1 MAPDSSVPH
10 HGRPS
15 GRGRSGRAARGV
27 ARLLA
32 AAGLA
37 LDAYV
42 HARLAGRY
50 DGVTATISQGLLFR
64 IEAALAALAAVLV
77 LVWRRPA
84 ADTFAWLVAT
94 GGLALL
100 LLYTYVDIGAPGP
113 LPDMYEPGWS
123 ADKKLAA
130 LAQAVAVLATV
141 FLLLTRTRG
150 PARHR
155 R

>member
-1 MAPDSSVPH
+1 M
-10 HGRPS
+10 
-15 GRGRSGRAARGV
+15 RSGTGSPAEGA

-50 DGVTATISQGLLFR
+50 DAITATIGQGLLFR
-64 IEAALAALAAVLV
+64 VEAALAALAALLV
-77 LVWRRPA
+77 LVVRRPA
-84 ADTFAWLVAT
+84 ADAFACLVAA

-100 LLYTYVDIGAPGP
+100 LLYTYVDVGPLGP
-113 LPDMYEPGWS
+113 LPDMYEPFLTG
-123 ADKKLAA
+123 DKQLT
-130 LAQAVAVLATV
+130 LVAQAVAVLATGY
-141 FLLLTRTRG
+141 LLLTRERS
-150 PARHR
+150 PRRHR

>member
-1 MAPDSSVPH
+1 MAPDNSLAE
-10 HGRPS
+10 
-15 GRGRSGRAARGV
+15 RGRSGRPARAI

-50 DGVTATISQGLLFR
+50 DTVTATIGQGMLFR
-64 IEAALAALAAVLV
+64 IEAALAALAALLV
-77 LVWRRPA
+77 LIWRRPA
-84 ADTFAWLVAT
+84 GDTFAWLVAA

-100 LLYTYVDIGAPGP
+100 LLYTYVGVGARGP
-113 LPDMYEPGWS
+113 LPDMYEPHWS
-123 ADKKLAA
+123 GDKKLAA
-130 LAQAVAVLATV
+130 LAQAVAALAIT

-150 PARHR
+150 PSRHR

>member
-1 MAPDSSVPH
+1 MAPDNPVPER
-10 HGRPS
+10 GRP
-15 GRGRSGRAARGV
+15 GRAARGI

-37 LDAYV
+37 VDAYL

-50 DGVTATISQGLLFR
+50 DEVTATIGQGMLFR
-64 IEAALAALAAVLV
+64 VDAALAALAALLV
-77 LVWRRPA
+77 LSWRRPA

-100 LLYTYVDIGAPGP
+100 LLYTYVDLGAPGP

-123 ADKKLAA
+123 GDKKLAA

-141 FLLLTRTRG
+141 FLLLTRTRE
-150 PARHR
+150 PSRHR

>member
-1 MAPDSSVPH
+1 MAPDTSVP
-10 HGRPS
+10 R
-15 GRGRSGRAARGV
+15 RGRSSRIARGV

-50 DGVTATISQGLLFR
+50 DEVTATISQGMLFR
-64 IEAALAALAAVLV
+64 IEAALAALAALLV

-113 LPDMYEPGWS
+113 LPDMYEPDWS
-123 ADKKLAA
+123 ADKRLAA

-150 PARHR
+150 PR
-155 R
+155 RDLR

>member
-1 MAPDSSVPH
+1 MAPDNSVPER
-10 HGRPS
+10 GRP
-15 GRGRSGRAARGV
+15 RRVARGV

-37 LDAYV
+37 VDAYV

-50 DGVTATISQGLLFR
+50 DEVTATLGQGLLFR
-64 IEAALAALAAVLV
+64 IDAALAVLAALLV
-77 LVWRRPA
+77 LTWRRPA

-100 LLYTYVDIGAPGP
+100 LLYTYVDLGAPGP

-123 ADKKLAA
+123 GEKKLAA
-130 LAQAVAVLATV
+130 LAQAVAALATV
-141 FLLLTRTRG
+141 FLLLTRPRVLG
-150 PARHR
+150 RHR

>member
-1 MAPDSSVPH
+1 MAPDNSVPE
-10 HGRPS
+10 HGRP
-15 GRGRSGRAARGV
+15 GRVARGI

-37 LDAYV
+37 VDAYL

-50 DGVTATISQGLLFR
+50 DEVTATIGQGMLFR
-64 IEAALAALAAVLV
+64 VDAALAALAALFVLS
-77 LVWRRPA
+77 WRRPA

-100 LLYTYVDIGAPGP
+100 LLYTYVDLGAPGP

-123 ADKKLAA
+123 GDKKLAA

-141 FLLLTRTRG
+141 FLLLTRTRE
-150 PARHR
+150 PSRHR

>member
-1 MAPDSSVPH
+1 MAPERSVPH
-10 HGRPS
+10 RGRRP
-15 GRGRSGRAARGV
+15 GRGRAAARGA

-37 LDAYV
+37 LDTYV

-150 PARHR
+150 LARHR

>member
-1 MAPDSSVPH
+1 MAPDNSVPE
-10 HGRPS
+10 HGRA
-15 GRGRSGRAARGV
+15 GRAARGI

-37 LDAYV
+37 VDAYL

-50 DGVTATISQGLLFR
+50 DEVTATLGQGLLFR
-64 IEAALAALAAVLV
+64 IDAALAALAALLV
-77 LVWRRPA
+77 LAWRRPA
-84 ADTFAWLVAT
+84 GDTFAWLVAA

-100 LLYTYVDIGAPGP
+100 LLYTYVDLGAPGP

-123 ADKKLAA
+123 GEKKLAA

-141 FLLLTRTRG
+141 FLLLTRPRVLG
-150 PARHR
+150 RHR

>member
-1 MAPDSSVPH
+1 M
-10 HGRPS
+10 
-15 GRGRSGRAARGV
+15 RSGTGAPAEGA

-50 DGVTATISQGLLFR
+50 DAITATLGQGLLFR
-64 IEAALAALAAVLV
+64 VEAALAALAALLV
-77 LVWRRPA
+77 LVVRRPA
-84 ADTFAWLVAT
+84 ADAFACLVAA

-100 LLYTYVDIGAPGP
+100 LLYTYVDVGPLGP
-113 LPDMYEPGWS
+113 LPDMYEPFLTG
-123 ADKKLAA
+123 DKQLT
-130 LAQAVAVLATV
+130 LVAQTVAVLATGY
-141 FLLLTRTRG
+141 LLLTRERS
-150 PARHR
+150 PRRHR

>member
-1 MAPDSSVPH
+1 MAPDHPAPRR
-10 HGRPS
+10 GRP
-15 GRGRSGRAARGV
+15 GRIVRDA

-37 LDAYV
+37 LDASV

-50 DGVTATISQGLLFR
+50 DAVTAAIGQGMLFR
-64 IEAALAALAAVLV
+64 VEAALAALAALFV

-84 ADTFAWLVAT
+84 GDTFAWLVAT

-100 LLYTYVDIGAPGP
+100 LLYTYADIGAPGP
-113 LPDMYEPGWS
+113 LPDMYEPQWS

-130 LAQAVAVLATV
+130 LGQAVAVLATG

-150 PARHR
+150 PR
-155 R
+155 RDRR